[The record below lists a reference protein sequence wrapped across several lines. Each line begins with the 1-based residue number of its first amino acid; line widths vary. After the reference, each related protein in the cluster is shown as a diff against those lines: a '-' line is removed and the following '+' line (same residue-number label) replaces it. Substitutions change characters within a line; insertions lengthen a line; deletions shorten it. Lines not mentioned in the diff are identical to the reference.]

1 MFKTVF
7 AADIGSKCIKCVAR
21 GQVAAEETAIALEA
35 GAKLTVAAAGNA
47 ALLHRSGV
55 IRPVRDGAAA
65 NTRML
70 AMLLGR
76 LACEKTGKRTTASI
90 ELHAAIP
97 HMLPTVKQNALKQ
110 AARLAGFRALQVHD
124 PLLHSQTA
132 ECFGRGFRMRA
143 ARLWTGRFK
152 IGSAMNTGC

>member
-1 MFKTVF
+1 MQRLNAFPVPRRNCFGGRSKILKTVF

-70 AMLLGR
+70 ALLLGR

-90 ELHAAIP
+90 ELHARYRICCP
-97 HMLPTVKQNALKQ
+97 
-110 AARLAGFRALQVHD
+110 R
-124 PLLHSQTA
+124 
-132 ECFGRGFRMRA
+132 
-143 ARLWTGRFK
+143 
-152 IGSAMNTGC
+152 

>member
-70 AMLLGR
+70 ALLLGR
-76 LACEKTGKRTTASI
+76 LAKKPASVQR
-90 ELHAAIP
+90 H
-97 HMLPTVKQNALKQ
+97 
-110 AARLAGFRALQVHD
+110 RLSCMQRYRICC
-124 PLLHSQTA
+124 P
-132 ECFGRGFRMRA
+132 R
-143 ARLWTGRFK
+143 
-152 IGSAMNTGC
+152 

>member
-70 AMLLGR
+70 ALLLGR

-124 PLLHSQTA
+124 PLLMGAIGADADLFSD
-132 ECFGRGFRMRA
+132 RA
-143 ARLWTGRFK
+143 HMLSL
-152 IGSAMNTGC
+152 IHI

>member
-70 AMLLGR
+70 AASVQRHR
-76 LACEKTGKRTTASI
+76 LSCMQRYRI
-90 ELHAAIP
+90 CCP
-97 HMLPTVKQNALKQ
+97 
-110 AARLAGFRALQVHD
+110 R
-124 PLLHSQTA
+124 
-132 ECFGRGFRMRA
+132 
-143 ARLWTGRFK
+143 
-152 IGSAMNTGC
+152 

>member
-47 ALLHRSGV
+47 ALLHRSGA

-70 AMLLGR
+70 AMLVGLHVKKPASVQRHR
-76 LACEKTGKRTTASI
+76 LSCMQRYRI
-90 ELHAAIP
+90 CCP
-97 HMLPTVKQNALKQ
+97 
-110 AARLAGFRALQVHD
+110 R
-124 PLLHSQTA
+124 
-132 ECFGRGFRMRA
+132 
-143 ARLWTGRFK
+143 
-152 IGSAMNTGC
+152 

>member
-70 AMLLGR
+70 ALLLGR

-110 AARLAGFRALQVHD
+110 AARLA
-124 PLLHSQTA
+124 
-132 ECFGRGFRMRA
+132 
-143 ARLWTGRFK
+143 
-152 IGSAMNTGC
+152 

>member
-70 AMLLGR
+70 ALLLGHDGFPQQIYPVIGDVGG
-76 LACEKTGKRTTASI
+76 AQ
-90 ELHAAIP
+90 IP
-97 HMLPTVKQNALKQ
+97 
-110 AARLAGFRALQVHD
+110 
-124 PLLHSQTA
+124 
-132 ECFGRGFRMRA
+132 
-143 ARLWTGRFK
+143 
-152 IGSAMNTGC
+152 

>member
-47 ALLHRSGV
+47 ALLHRSGA

-76 LACEKTGKRTTASI
+76 LACEKPASVQR
-90 ELHAAIP
+90 H
-97 HMLPTVKQNALKQ
+97 
-110 AARLAGFRALQVHD
+110 RLSCMQRYRICC
-124 PLLHSQTA
+124 P
-132 ECFGRGFRMRA
+132 R
-143 ARLWTGRFK
+143 
-152 IGSAMNTGC
+152 